1 MPFATL
7 RFTPRILCTE
17 PLRCQNRKACCDA
30 LRKSKHQE
38 HNRSRRTN
46 CSQCIRSDISAND
59 NRVCH
64 VVELLENVSDNQRQ
78 RKLQNDRKRTSL
90 CHVFFHEKTSSK

>member
-7 RFTPRILCTE
+7 RFTPRVSFA
-17 PLRCQNRKACCDA
+17 PNRCDVRTVKPAVMPCANP
-30 LRKSKHQE
+30 S
-38 HNRSRRTN
+38 TN

-64 VVELLENVSDNQRQ
+64 VVELLENISDNQRQ
-78 RKLQNDRKRTSL
+78 RKPQNDRQRTAL
-90 CHVFFHEKTSSK
+90 CHISFHEKTSSE